1 MRARSFSMSAAP
13 ARKYTALDDR
23 LYDYLLSV
31 SLRESAVARRLREET
46 AGMEHA
52 VMQIAPDQGQFM
64 ALLVRLLGA
73 RRALEIG
80 TFTGYSALCVAEALP
95 QNGQLVACDR
105 NAEWTAIAQR
115 YWAEAGVADKITLRL
130 GKAIQTL
137 DALLAEGE
145 AGRFD
150 FAFIDADK
158 PNYDGYYE
166 RCLALVRPGGLVA
179 IDNVLWE
186 GKVKDAETADADTQA
201 IRALN
206 AKLAADAR
214 VVVSMLS
221 IADGLTLALK
231 K

>member
-1 MRARSFSMSAAP
+1 MSAAP

-95 QNGQLVACDR
+95 QNGRLVACDR

-150 FAFIDADK
+150 LAFIDADK

-214 VVVSMLS
+214 VEMSMLS

>member
-1 MRARSFSMSAAP
+1 MSAAP
-13 ARKYTALDDR
+13 ARKYTALDDG

-31 SLRESAVARRLREET
+31 SLRESEVARRLREET
-46 AGMEHA
+46 AGMKHA

-95 QNGQLVACDR
+95 QNGRLVACDR
-105 NAEWTAIAQR
+105 NTEWTAIAQR
-115 YWAEAGVADKITLRL
+115 YWAAAGVADKITLRL

-166 RCLALVRPGGLVA
+166 RCLALVRPRGLVA

-186 GKVKDAETADADTQA
+186 GKVKDAGTADTDTQA

-214 VVVSMLS
+214 VEMSMLS

>member
-1 MRARSFSMSAAP
+1 MPPAP

-46 AGMEHA
+46 AAMEQA

-95 QNGQLVACDR
+95 PSGRLVACDR
-105 NAEWTAIAQR
+105 NAKWTAIAQR

-145 AGRFD
+145 AERFD

-179 IDNVLWE
+179 VDNVLWE
-186 GKVKDAETADADTQA
+186 GKVKDAETTDADTQA

-214 VVVSMLS
+214 VEVSMLS

-231 K
+231 R

>member
-1 MRARSFSMSAAP
+1 MPTAP

-23 LYDYLLSV
+23 LYDYLLSA
-31 SLRESAVARRLREET
+31 SLRESEVAQRLREET
-46 AGMEHA
+46 AGMEHG

-95 QNGQLVACDR
+95 QDGRLVACDQS
-105 NAEWTAIAQR
+105 AKWTTIAQR
-115 YWAEAGVADKITLRL
+115 YWAEAGVAEKITLRL
-130 GKAIQTL
+130 GKAVETL

-145 AGRFD
+145 AERFD

-166 RCLALVRPGGLVA
+166 RCLTLVRPGGLVA

-186 GKVKDAETADADTQA
+186 GKVKDAGETDADTAA

-214 VVVSMLS
+214 VEVSMLS

-231 K
+231 R

>member
-1 MRARSFSMSAAP
+1 MSAAP

-95 QNGQLVACDR
+95 QNGRLVACDR

-214 VVVSMLS
+214 VEVSMLS

-231 K
+231 Q

>member
-1 MRARSFSMSAAP
+1 MPPAP

-46 AGMEHA
+46 AAMEHA
-52 VMQIAPDQGQFM
+52 VMQIAPDQGQLM

-80 TFTGYSALCVAEALP
+80 TFTGYSALCVAESLP
-95 QNGQLVACDR
+95 PSGRLVACDR
-105 NAEWTAIAQR
+105 SAKWTAIAQR
-115 YWAEAGVADKITLRL
+115 YWAEAGVAEKITLRL
-130 GKAIQTL
+130 GKAIETL

-186 GKVKDAETADADTQA
+186 GKVKDAGTTDADTKA

-206 AKLAADAR
+206 EKVAADAR
-214 VVVSMLS
+214 VEVSMLS

-231 K
+231 R

>member
-1 MRARSFSMSAAP
+1 MSAAP

-46 AGMEHA
+46 TGMEHA

-214 VVVSMLS
+214 VEVSMLS